1 MACRSYKSPMGQCLC
16 AGRWGEFVVSSQSA
30 RRARKNGEKS
40 GSWADLPFQR
50 NPLCLVGMFGQGLEP
65 HVVVSEGGKGSVV
78 EDELDEVAFDVVEAE
93 GEVTDPGDL
102 ELGGGAWVAISF
114 SSHVRRQRGDE
125 GCARSSLGL
134 SGLL

>member
-1 MACRSYKSPMGQCLC
+1 MQ
-16 AGRWGEFVVSSQSA
+16 VVQESD
-30 RRARKNGEKS
+30 GPV
-40 GSWADLPFQR
+40 PFQR

-102 ELGGGAWVAISF
+102 EVVVL
-114 SSHVRRQRGDE
+114 D
-125 GCARSSLGL
+125 
-134 SGLL
+134 